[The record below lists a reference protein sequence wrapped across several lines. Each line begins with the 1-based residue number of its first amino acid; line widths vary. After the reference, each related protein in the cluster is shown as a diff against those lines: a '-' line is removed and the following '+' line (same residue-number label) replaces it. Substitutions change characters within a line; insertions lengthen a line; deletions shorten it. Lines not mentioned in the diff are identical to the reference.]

1 MISKSISWS
10 TWLVANPSANI
21 PLQPQT
27 KGGTYNS
34 HPSSIPVTNLRSL
47 PPRVIGVVG
56 VTGGERVVLV
66 VVAILEDLGKDGG
79 GDVGK
84 RNGLALLV
92 TKVYWFEGKEFVSVN
107 SLTEQVWCENSCETK
122 GDSQT
127 ADLIKKL

>member
-1 MISKSISWS
+1 M
-10 TWLVANPSANI
+10 
-21 PLQPQT
+21 
-27 KGGTYNS
+27 
-34 HPSSIPVTNLRSL
+34 
-47 PPRVIGVVG
+47 
-56 VTGGERVVLV
+56 

-92 TKVYWFEGKEFVSVN
+92 TKVYWFERKEFVSVN
-107 SLTEQVWCENSCETK
+107 PLTEQVWCENSCETK